1 MAHGTFFHG
10 IIEALDILTM
20 QELEDLVSAMS
31 SEIKRRI
38 ETMMMEMKDHMTQEE
53 SEEIAS
59 IFRKTEKAFESVIQE
74 KRKDTEE
81 AIDSLFRRLEVGEVY
96 ANPNGTIT
104 PRPDSAELARIK

>member
-10 IIEALDILTM
+10 IIEAVDILTM
-20 QELEDLVSAMS
+20 QELQDLVSAMS

-38 ETMMMEMKDHMTQEE
+38 EKMMMEMKGHMTQEE
-53 SEEIAS
+53 RDEIAS
-59 IFRKTEKAFESVIQE
+59 IFTKTEKSLESLVEQ

-104 PRPDSAELARIK
+104 PRPDSAGLARIK